1 MSQQQQTVFTRN
13 ATGLVKSISPTTMLF
28 ANLGEIGFGTLLLTL
43 TGLGDT
49 FGSGSNAAYAALIFT
64 GFVLFEA
71 YIYYQVIYRV
81 GRTSGDYVWISRTI
95 SPYLGSFLVLGFA
108 FAGIPFI
115 AIQLNWLFSLSL
127 SPTIATAGIVSAN
140 AGLTSLGTSLTHPA
154 ITITVGIVILLVIL
168 ALDIFSPKNG
178 FRALAGSVILALI
191 GTLIMAAVLLGNG
204 PSGVQ
209 SSLTSFLSSNS
220 NTTYAG
226 LSTYTGP
233 IASFAPMVLLFP
245 LLAFA
250 LPWIN
255 NGAAWSGE
263 LKSRKTSSM
272 MATFVAV
279 IVSGVLL
286 FAFIELFYYTSGFGF
301 AMNGTASWYFGSNI
315 NLSSSIT
322 SMNMLT
328 VALIVLRSN
337 PTLAI
342 LMGVLFSFWY
352 IAACQQTILAI
363 SRYAFG
369 MSFDRLLP
377 QKVSSINDRF
387 HSPIIA
393 LVAPVVVAIPFFYV
407 LQKNPSF
414 GFEFATTAL
423 GTLFFACMGITAIV
437 YGYKKRAELR
447 RVAAGMI
454 ISGIVVLGF
463 FGYLTAV
470 LLNPNLPSPESF
482 YYGAYTYAGNP
493 YFTVEVM
500 AALWIIGFLLYPISK
515 AYFKRKDID
524 VNLVFKELPPE

>member
-1 MSQQQQTVFTRN
+1 MAKQQQTVFARN
-13 ATGLVKSISPTTMLF
+13 AMGLVKSISPTTMLF

-49 FGSGSNAAYAALIFT
+49 FGLGSNAALATLIFT

-71 YIYYQVIYRV
+71 YIYYNVIYRV

-95 SPYLGSFLVLGFA
+95 SPYLASFLVLGFA

-127 SPTIATAGIVSAN
+127 GPTIATAGIVAKSAT
-140 AGLTSLGTSLTHPA
+140 LSSLAT
-154 ITITVGIVILLVIL
+154 TITGPTISVIAGAIILFAIL

-178 FRALAGSVILALI
+178 FRALAAFVILALI
-191 GTLIMAAVLLGNG
+191 GTFMMVAVLLGNG
-204 PSGVQ
+204 PAGVQ
-209 SSLTSFLSSNS
+209 SSMASFLSSNS
-220 NTTYAG
+220 NV
-226 LSTYTGP
+226 TYTGLSSYTGP
-233 IASFAPMVLLFP
+233 VASLGPMVLLFP

-263 LKSRKTSSM
+263 LKNRKRSAFT
-272 MATFVAV
+272 ATFLAV
-279 IVSGVLL
+279 IVSGLLL
-286 FAFIELFYYTSGFGF
+286 FLFIELFYYSTGFGF
-301 AMNGTASWYFGSNI
+301 AMNAPASWFTSNLYPAI
-315 NLSSSIT
+315 FN
-322 SMNMLT
+322 MNMLT
-328 VALIVLRSN
+328 VALIVIRGSPAVAL
-337 PTLAI
+337 
-342 LMGVLFSFWY
+342 LMGILFSFWY

-377 QKVSSINDRF
+377 MKVSSINDRF

-393 LVAPVVVAIPFFYV
+393 LVAPVVIALPFFYV
-407 LQKNPSF
+407 IQQNANF

-423 GTLFFACMGITAIV
+423 GMLFFACMGITAIV

-447 RVAAGMI
+447 GVAAAMI
-454 ISGIVVLGF
+454 VSGIVVFLF

-470 LLNPNLPSPESF
+470 MLNPNLPAPMSF
-482 YYGAYTYAGNP
+482 YYGAYTYPGNP
-493 YFTVEVM
+493 YFSVEVM

-524 VNLVFKELPPE
+524 VDLVFKELPPE

>member
-1 MSQQQQTVFTRN
+1 MTKQQPLFARN
-13 ATGLVKSISPTTMLF
+13 ATGLVKSISPTTMLL

-49 FGSGSNAAYAALIFT
+49 FGTGSNAAYAALIFT

-71 YIYYQVIYRV
+71 YIYYNVIHRV
-81 GRTSGDYVWISRTI
+81 GRTSGDYVWISRTV

-127 SPTIATAGIVSAN
+127 GPTIATAGIV
-140 AGLTSLGTSLTHPA
+140 AGNSSLTSLATTLTGP
-154 ITITVGIVILLVIL
+154 TVSVIAGAVILFVIL
-168 ALDIFSPKNG
+168 AVDIFSPKNG
-178 FRALAGSVILALI
+178 FRALAFFVILALI
-191 GTLIMAAVLLGNG
+191 GTLIMVAVLVGNG

-209 SSLTSFLSSNS
+209 SSMSSFLNSNS
-220 NTTYAG
+220 NVTYAG
-226 LSTYTGP
+226 LSTYSGP
-233 IASFAPMVLLFP
+233 VASFYPMVLLFP

-263 LKSRKTSSM
+263 LKSRKRSAL
-272 MATFVAV
+272 MATFAAV
-279 IVSGVLL
+279 VVSGLLL
-286 FAFIELFYYTSGFGF
+286 FLFIELFYYTTGFGF
-301 AMNGTASWYFGSNI
+301 SMNGPASWYTSNLYPGI
-315 NLSSSIT
+315 F

-328 VALIVLRSN
+328 VALIVLRSS
-337 PTLAI
+337 PTIAL

-377 QKVSSINDRF
+377 SKVSSVNDRF

-393 LVAPVVVAIPFFYV
+393 LVAPVIIALPFFYV
-407 LQKNPSF
+407 LQQNPFF

-423 GTLFFACMGITAIV
+423 GTIFFACMGLTAIV
-437 YGYKKRAELR
+437 YGYKKRAELKN
-447 RVAAGMI
+447 VAIGMI
-454 ISGIVVLGF
+454 VSGIVVAGF
-463 FGYLTAV
+463 FGYLTFIF
-470 LLNPNLPSPESF
+470 LNPNLPAPESF
-482 YYGAYTYAGNP
+482 YYGAYTYPGNP
-493 YFTVEVM
+493 YFSVEVM
-500 AALWIIGFLLYPISK
+500 AALWILGFLLYPISK

>member
-1 MSQQQQTVFTRN
+1 MTKQQPLFARN

-49 FGSGSNAAYAALIFT
+49 FGTGSNAAIATLIFT

-71 YIYYQVIYRV
+71 YIYYNVIHRV

-127 SPTIATAGIVSAN
+127 GPTIATAGIV
-140 AGLTSLGTSLTHPA
+140 AGSSSLTSLASTLSGPTLSV
-154 ITITVGIVILLVIL
+154 IVGVLILLAIL

-178 FRALAGSVILALI
+178 FRALAVFVVLALI
-191 GTLIMAAVLLGNG
+191 GTLMMVAVLIGNG

-209 SSLTSFLSSNS
+209 SSMSSFLSSNS
-220 NTTYAG
+220 NVTYAG
-226 LSTYTGP
+226 LSAYSGP
-233 IASFAPMVLLFP
+233 VASFYPMVLLFP

-263 LKSRKTSSM
+263 LKNRKNSAL
-272 MATFVAV
+272 MATFAAV
-279 IVSGVLL
+279 LVSGLLL
-286 FAFIELFYYTSGFGF
+286 FLFIELFYYSAGFGF
-301 AMNGTASWYFGSNI
+301 AMNGTASWTTGN
-315 NLSSSIT
+315 NLSSSIF

-328 VALIVLRSN
+328 VALIVLRSS
-337 PTLAI
+337 PTLAVI
-342 LMGVLFSFWY
+342 MGVLFSFWY

-377 QKVSSINDRF
+377 SRVSSINDRF
-387 HSPIIA
+387 HSPVIA
-393 LVAPVVVAIPFFYV
+393 LVAPVLISLPFFYV
-407 LQKNPSF
+407 LQQNPSF
-414 GFEFATTAL
+414 GFEFATTSL
-423 GTLFFACMGITAIV
+423 GTLFFACMGLTAIV
-437 YGYKKRAELR
+437 YGYKKRAELKN
-447 RVAAGMI
+447 VAIGMI
-454 ISGIVVLGF
+454 VSGIVVAGF
-463 FGYLTAV
+463 FGYLTYV
-470 LLNPNLPSPESF
+470 FLNPNLPAPESF
-482 YYGAYTYAGNP
+482 YYGAYTYPGNP
-493 YFTVEVM
+493 YFSVEVI
-500 AALWIIGFLLYPISK
+500 ATLLIIGFLLYPISK
-515 AYFKRKDID
+515 AYYKRKDID

>member
-1 MSQQQQTVFTRN
+1 MAKQEQAVFTRN

-49 FGSGSNAAYAALIFT
+49 FGPGSNAAIAALIFT

-71 YIYYQVIYRV
+71 YIYYEVIYRV

-115 AIQLNWLFSLSL
+115 AIQLNWLFSLSI
-127 SPTIATAGIVSAN
+127 SPTLS
-140 AGLTSLGTSLTHPA
+140 
-154 ITITVGIVILLVIL
+154 TVGIAAANSSLESLSTTVTGPTVSVIVGAIILFAIL
-168 ALDIFSPKNG
+168 ALDVFSPKNG
-178 FRALAGSVILALI
+178 FRALAGFVILALV
-191 GTLIMAAVLLGNG
+191 GTLMMAAVLIGYG

-209 SSLTSFLSSNS
+209 SSTTSFLNA
-220 NTTYAG
+220 NANVTYAG
-226 LSTYTGP
+226 LSSYSGP
-233 IASFAPMVLLFP
+233 VASFFPMVLLFP
-245 LLAFA
+245 LFAFA

-263 LKSRKTSSM
+263 LKSRRRSAFN
-272 MATFVAV
+272 ATFVAV
-279 IVSGVLL
+279 ITSGVLL
-286 FAFIELFYYTSGFGF
+286 FLFIELFYYTAGFGF
-301 AMNGTASWYFGSNI
+301 AMNGTANWFTSN
-315 NLSSSIT
+315 LAHSFTIT

-328 VALIVLRSN
+328 VALIALHGS
-337 PTLAI
+337 PTIALI
-342 LMGVLFSFWY
+342 MGVLFSFWY

-377 QKVSSINDRF
+377 SKVSSINDRF

-393 LVAPVVVAIPFFYV
+393 LVAPVVISLPFFYV
-407 LQKNPSF
+407 LQQNPSF

-423 GTLFFACMGITAIV
+423 GTLFFAVMGLTAIV

-447 RVAAGMI
+447 KVAAGMI
-454 ISGIVVLGF
+454 VSGIVVAGF

-470 LLNPNLPSPESF
+470 LLNPNLPAPESLF
-482 YYGAYTYAGNP
+482 YGAYTYPPNP
-493 YFTVEVM
+493 YFSVEVM

-515 AYFKRKDID
+515 AYFKRKNID
-524 VNLVFKELPPE
+524 VNMVFKELPPE